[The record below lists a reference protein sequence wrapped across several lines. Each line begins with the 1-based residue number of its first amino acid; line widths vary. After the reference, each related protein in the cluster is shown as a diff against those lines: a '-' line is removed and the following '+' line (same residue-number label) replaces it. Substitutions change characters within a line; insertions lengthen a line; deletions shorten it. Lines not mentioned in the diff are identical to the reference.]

1 MQALPDITIDE
12 IKNIINCYVS
22 LDIFAKNKRVS
33 ESDQIFSEIDTN
45 DTA

>member
-12 IKNIINCYVS
+12 IKNIMNCDES

-33 ESDQIFSEIDTN
+33 ESDQIFSEDTN